1 MTPVQA
7 TAILA
12 PGDRLVHGRTW
23 SHLKPSSRRPPRP
36 RFRASPHSVARLRS
50 RALGR
55 RYSKMRWKSMSSA
68 ASTSA
73 VAGSPAVE
81 ANRSA

>member
-12 PGDRLVHGRTW
+12 PGERLVHGRTW
-23 SHLKPSSRRPPRP
+23 SHRPAAHPLP
-36 RFRASPHSVARLRS
+36 PVPCESPLRLRS
-50 RALGR
+50 RALGQ

-81 ANRSA
+81 ASRSA